1 MSEEER
7 ICEILNTIQNI
18 KDSKLSITTYFE
30 QNSVPF
36 SREQYYRYCKIL
48 QKSGEDGLRDKRK
61 DGNYT
66 KLTERIKDYIVSI
79 VKENQSISS
88 PQLQKKI
95 LNQFD
100 VKISESSLNT
110 FRASVS
116 LTRIAT
122 PKEEKY
128 KHQKSSG
135 GEILTCLAFFTGII
149 EIYTKTILERV
160 DEIRQSPLFEQN
172 KNIDEDHSDIRS
184 FGKFTTEYNQLK
196 SVREN
201 RFKSIDEKIQWKN
214 FSAMNIFKMSEKTIS
229 RYTLALLCL
238 PLVTSNGKTSR
249 VNRVKG
255 NDLGFLCDYNYKDA
269 SLNRFIGEL
278 KYLKISDQLITAIAK
293 FWIDFWRNESEEETY
308 FACYYIDGNTKALW
322 SSNSCYKG
330 RVTMLGRVMNCLENV
345 FIHDG
350 KGHPLYF
357 QTFRGHADLGK
368 HALNML
374 TKLTELLD
382 DPSAHVHVK
391 RILVMD
397 GGANGV
403 NTLRAFSDTDE
414 YFITILDDNQIKIRK
429 FKHIREETRYKYGNA
444 ELIDCKIEL
453 LDSSEKGYIYE
464 CRAVIVKWDNGRKSV
479 LVTDIPHDLLDAS
492 EVTKK
497 YFDRWP
503 KQEKEFRD
511 AKNGVNIHRI
521 VGYGKK
527 IENYDKMNEKHSELC
542 KAITQLKSQLKV
554 PLMEIE
560 AIDEQL
566 VDLYRQERIL
576 RERSE
581 IIEGKR
587 ILDEAD
593 SIELGL
599 CEAQINKCLRQ
610 QKTIEKGHKDDFK
623 RLNRYLKEEKRIRD
637 KDKVYRIDTELD
649 QIMTCFKMSFVNLCS
664 LFLTKFMNQERFEL
678 QTLFESIFQLGGEAF
693 VSEGEKIIE
702 LEMNPKE
709 PKLMDKLNKG
719 LGIFNTLNI
728 HDLNGR
734 FVKFNV

>member
-7 ICEILNTIQNI
+7 ICKIITVIKNI
-18 KDSKLSITTYFE
+18 KDSKLPITTYFK

-36 SREQYYRYCKIL
+36 SREQYYRYCRTL
-48 QKSGEDGLRDKRK
+48 QKSGEDGLHDKRN

-66 KLTERIKDYIVSI
+66 KMTERIKDYIVST
-79 VKENQSISS
+79 VKENRSISS
-88 PQLQKKI
+88 SQLQSKI

-100 VKISESSLNT
+100 VKISESSLNS

-116 LTRIAT
+116 LTRVST
-122 PKEEKY
+122 PKEKY
-128 KHQKSSG
+128 KHQKSGG
-135 GEILTCLAFFTGII
+135 GEILTCLAFYTGII
-149 EIYTKTILERV
+149 EIFTRTIVERV
-160 DEIRQSPLFEQN
+160 NEIRQSPLFEQN
-172 KNIDEDHSDIRS
+172 KNIGEDFPDIRS
-184 FGKFTTEYNQLK
+184 RGKFTTEYNQLK

-214 FSAMNIFKMSEKTIS
+214 FSKMNIFKMSEKTIS
-229 RYTLALLCL
+229 RYNLALLCL

-255 NDLGFLCDYNYKDA
+255 NDFGFLCDYNYKDA
-269 SLNRFIGEL
+269 SLNRYIGEL
-278 KYLKISDQLITAIAK
+278 KYLKISDQLINAIAK
-293 FWIDFWRNESEEETY
+293 FWVDFWRDESEEETY

-322 SSNSCYKG
+322 SSNRCHKG

-357 QTFRGHADLGK
+357 QTFRGHVNLGK

-382 DPSAHVHVK
+382 DPSSHVQVK

-403 NTLRAFSDTDE
+403 KTLRAFNDCDE
-414 YFITILDDNQIKIRK
+414 YFITILDDNQTNTRK
-429 FKHIREETRYKYGNA
+429 FKHIREETSYKYGDA
-444 ELIDCKIEL
+444 DLIDCKIEL
-453 LDSSEKGYIYE
+453 LDSSEKGYISE

-503 KQEKEFRD
+503 KQEKQFRD
-511 AKNGVNIHRI
+511 AKSGVNIQRI

-527 IENYDKMNEKHSELC
+527 IEKYDRMDEKHSKLC
-542 KAITQLKSQLKV
+542 EAITQLKLQLKN
-554 PLMEIE
+554 PLMKIE
-560 AIDEQL
+560 VIDEQL
-566 VDLYRQERIL
+566 VDIYQQERIL
-576 RERSE
+576 REKSK
-581 IIEGKR
+581 IIEGER
-587 ILDEAD
+587 ILNEAD
-593 SIELGL
+593 SIELGH
-599 CEAQINKCLRQ
+599 CEARINKYLRQ
-610 QKTIEKGHKDDFK
+610 QKAIEKEHKDDFK
-623 RLNRYLKEEKRIRD
+623 RLKRHLKEEMRIRN
-637 KDKVYRIDTELD
+637 KDKVYRIDIELD
-649 QIMTCFKMSFVNLCS
+649 QIMTCFKMSFVNLCN
-664 LFLTKFMNQERFEL
+664 LFLTKCMDHERFEL
-678 QTLFESIFQLGGEAF
+678 QTLFESIFQLGGET
-693 VSEGEKIIE
+693 VVRGKEKTIE

-709 PKLMDKLNKG
+709 QELMDKLYDG
-719 LGIFNTLNI
+719 LGVLNSMDI

-734 FVKFNV
+734 VVKFKV